1 MSTIF
6 NIRNLRLQ
14 GVSRAS
20 VIIGTL
26 VVILALVA
34 AIVGYNLY
42 KRLTTNTVVAYFPE
56 TLALYPGDKIQI
68 MGVKVGT
75 IDSIEPAGDKMKVTF
90 HYENKYKVPAN
101 ATASI
106 LNPSLVASRNI
117 QLSPPYTGGPVLE
130 DNAVIPIDRTQ
141 VPVEYDE
148 LRDSINRILTDLGP
162 TKEQPKGPFGDIIES
177 AANGFA
183 GKGEQLNKTL
193 NGLSEALY
201 TLNEGRG
208 DFFSVIKS
216 LALFVNALYQSDQQ
230 FVALNDDLAQFTN
243 AFTNTDREVANALQD
258 LNQLLT
264 TTRQFINKN
273 GEVLTHDINNL
284 AEATNA
290 ILQPDPLNGL
300 ETALHVFP
308 TLGANLMNIVS
319 PVTGGVM
326 GIPVIANFANP
337 MQLVC
342 SAIQAGSRLGYQESA
357 ELCAQYLAPILDAIK
372 FNYPPIGINQFVT
385 AMTLPK
391 TVAYSE
397 PRLQPPGGYKDTTVP
412 GVFSRDTLF
421 SHGNHEPGWV
431 SAPGMQGVDVQPF
444 TANMLTPECLAE
456 LLGGPNCEIPGAPA
470 AFGAPPGGNLP
481 GPPNSYDENNPLPP
495 PWYPQP
501 GPPPPAAPGVIPG
514 DPGGSPL
521 SGPAPAAG
529 PGPGPAAPAGPPPAG
544 PPLPAESGG

>member
-6 NIRNLRLQ
+6 NIRNIKLGRM
-14 GVSRAS
+14 SRAS
-20 VIIGTL
+20 LIVGALI
-26 VVILALVA
+26 VILALVA
-34 AIVGYNLY
+34 AIVGWNLY
-42 KRLTTNTVVAYFPE
+42 KKLTTNTVVAYFPE

-75 IDSIEPAGDKMKVTF
+75 IESIDPAGDKMKVTF
-90 HYENKYKVPAN
+90 SYENKYKVPAN

-117 QLSPPYTGGPVLE
+117 QLSPPYTGGPVME
-130 DNAVIPIDRTQ
+130 DDAVIPIDRTQ
-141 VPVEYDE
+141 IPVEYDE

-162 TKEQPKGPFGDIIES
+162 TPEQPKSPFGDIIES

-208 DFFSVIKS
+208 DLFGVIKS
-216 LALFVNALYQSDQQ
+216 LALFVNALYQNDQQ
-230 FVALNDDLAQFTN
+230 FVALNSDLATFTN
-243 AFTNTDREVANALQD
+243 SFTNTNREVANALQD

-264 TTRQFINKN
+264 TTRQFIGKN
-273 GEVLTHDINNL
+273 GEVLTHDVNNL
-284 AEATNA
+284 ADVTNA

-308 TLGANLMNIVS
+308 NLGANLMNIVS

-326 GIPVIANFANP
+326 GLPVIANFANP
-337 MQLVC
+337 LQFVC
-342 SAIQAGSRLGYQESA
+342 SSIQAGSRLGYQESA

-372 FNYPPIGINQFVT
+372 FNYPPFGVNQFVT

-391 TVAYSE
+391 QISYSE
-397 PRLQPPGGYKDTTVP
+397 PRLQPAPGYKDTTVP
-412 GVFSRDTLF
+412 GIWSRDTLF
-421 SHGNHEPGWV
+421 SHGNHEQGWV
-431 SAPGMQGVDVQPF
+431 TAPGMQGVDVQPF
-444 TANMLTPECLAE
+444 TKNMLLPESLAE
-456 LLGGPNCEIPGAPA
+456 LMGGPDAPIPP
-470 AFGAPPGGNLP
+470 APPTFGGP
-481 GPPNSYDENNPLPP
+481 HQAGPPNAYTENTPLPP

-501 GPPPPAAPGVIPG
+501 GPPPGPAPGVIPG
-514 DPGGSPL
+514 DPGGAAMTGPL
-521 SGPAPAAG
+521 PAPG
-529 PGPGPAAPAGPPPAG
+529 PGPGPAPAAPLPAPAG
-544 PPLPAESGG
+544 PPLPAEAG

>member
-6 NIRNLRLQ
+6 NIRNLKLPA
-14 GVSRAS
+14 VSRAS

-42 KRLTTNTVVAYFPE
+42 RKLTTNTVVAYFPE
-56 TLALYPGDKIQI
+56 TLALYAGDKVQI
-68 MGVKVGT
+68 MGVQVGQ
-75 IDSIEPAGDKMKVTF
+75 IDAIEPAGDKMKVTF
-90 HYENKYKVPAN
+90 HYASKYKVPAN

-117 QLSPPYTGGPVLE
+117 QLSPPYTGGPVME
-130 DNAVIPIDRTQ
+130 DSAVIPIDRTQ

-148 LRDSINRILTDLGP
+148 LRDSLNRILTDLGP

-193 NGLSEALY
+193 TGLSEALY

-208 DFFSVIKS
+208 DFFGVIKS

-230 FVALNDDLAQFTN
+230 FVALNDDLKTFTN
-243 AFTNTDREVANALQD
+243 AFTNTNREVATALQD

-264 TTRQFINKN
+264 TTRQFISKN
-273 GEVLTHDINNL
+273 GEVLSHDINNL
-284 AEATNA
+284 ADVTNA

-326 GIPVIANFANP
+326 GIPVINNFANP
-337 MQLVC
+337 LQFVC

-357 ELCAQYLAPILDAIK
+357 EMCAQYLAPILDAIK
-372 FNYPPIGINQFVT
+372 FNFPPFGLNQFSS

-391 TVAYSE
+391 QIAYSE

-421 SHGNHEPGWV
+421 SHGNHEQGWV
-431 SAPGMQGVDVQPF
+431 AAPGMQGVDVQPF
-444 TANMLTPECLAE
+444 TQNMLTPESLAE
-456 LLGGPNCEIPGAPA
+456 LMGGPDAPIPPAPP

-481 GPPNSYDENNPLPP
+481 GPPDSYSENSPLPP
-495 PWYPQP
+495 PWYVQP
-501 GPPPPAAPGVIPG
+501 GPPPGPGPGVIAG

-521 SGPAPAAG
+521 SGPAPAAPAG
-529 PGPGPAAPAGPPPAG
+529 PAPAGPA
-544 PPLPAESGG
+544 LPAEAGG